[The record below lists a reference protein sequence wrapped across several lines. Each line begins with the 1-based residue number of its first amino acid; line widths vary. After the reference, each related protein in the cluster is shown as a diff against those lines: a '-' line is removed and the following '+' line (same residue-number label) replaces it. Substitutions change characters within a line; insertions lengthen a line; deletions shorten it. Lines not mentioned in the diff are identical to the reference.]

1 MKSTLAIDLGGR
13 YTGVVSYTSE
23 FGLPSADSLKA
34 YVINTPNNDELTVS
48 VKSRTQVRHR
58 LRSQKRFKLAR
69 QLMTLI
75 VQHKVARN
83 LSNSEKEALFGLLKR
98 RGYSRYDSELDL
110 SCLQSIE
117 TEPFQSFIPEI
128 SEDESLL
135 TQWESLK

>member
-13 YTGVVSYTSE
+13 YTGVVSCTSE

-69 QLMTLI
+69 QIMTLI

-83 LSNSEKEALFGLLKR
+83 LERSSFWTTEATRIF
-98 RGYSRYDSELDL
+98 
-110 SCLQSIE
+110 
-117 TEPFQSFIPEI
+117 
-128 SEDESLL
+128 SL
-135 TQWESLK
+135 